1 MKYIPTI
8 ITVLLLV
15 LPLPSCLPS
24 DADIEWDILN
34 QEAVDLYAKGQYGRA
49 VIVAKKA
56 LEIAEKNIG
65 PHHLDVAMSLNNL
78 AEVYRATERDT
89 EAAMLEQRTARIEA
103 IQR

>member
-49 VIVAKKA
+49 A
-56 LEIAEKNIG
+56 LQAGAGDSREGAG
-65 PHHLDVAMSLNNL
+65 TRPS
-78 AEVYRATERDT
+78 
-89 EAAMLEQRTARIEA
+89 
-103 IQR
+103 